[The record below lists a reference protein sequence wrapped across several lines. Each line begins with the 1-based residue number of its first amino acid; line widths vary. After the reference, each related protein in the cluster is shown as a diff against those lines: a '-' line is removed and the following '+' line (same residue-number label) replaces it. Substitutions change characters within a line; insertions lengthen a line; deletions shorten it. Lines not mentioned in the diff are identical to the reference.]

1 MERRIVRALGAKI
14 DNLLASSDHSHLVA
28 LIQTTVSTCLQNIE
42 TKLGKVILDQL
53 KIMESAVIKGVID
66 AIAKNGIS
74 LDMSIEDLTRGE
86 STAAVHS
93 SDNSSLGA
101 DPTGPPE
108 PVTTQDDVA
117 DCRINEVLRDLNQHA
132 GVFLHEKKDTSPHP
146 DCSQDKVLADNHTS

>member
-1 MERRIVRALGAKI
+1 M
-14 DNLLASSDHSHLVA
+14 
-28 LIQTTVSTCLQNIE
+28 STCLQNIE